1 MPRRW
6 SFLVNYPHLS
16 HLDALASLLA
26 GMGEQLYGGE
36 AISQLAHALQSGL
49 AAEQDNASP
58 ALITAAFLHDIGHV
72 LAEQGHDDLAN
83 GVNDH
88 HEAIAV
94 QALSALFDDD
104 VLQPIAL
111 HVAAK
116 RYLCAVQPGYADSL
130 STASQL
136 SLALQGGPMTDS
148 EARRFALRSHADQ
161 ALALRRY
168 DDLAK
173 VVDLPTPPLAHY
185 LAIAAQV
192 QKARP

>member
-1 MPRRW
+1 M
-6 SFLVNYPHLS
+6 
-16 HLDALASLLA
+16 
-26 GMGEQLYGGE
+26 QC
-36 AISQLAHALQSGL
+36 
-49 AAEQDNASP
+49 
-58 ALITAAFLHDIGHV
+58 LINGIGKERV
-72 LAEQGHDDLAN
+72 
-83 GVNDH
+83 
-88 HEAIAV
+88 I
-94 QALSALFDDD
+94 
-104 VLQPIAL
+104 L

-148 EARRFALRSHADQ
+148 EARRFAQRSHADQ